1 MRLAEPSRR
10 QRVITRLFWFVLTI
24 PVAIV
29 TAMNAHELGLWRLG
43 TLLPAAITIVFL
55 ALASIVPARIS
66 CWFTGWIM

>member
-1 MRLAEPSRR
+1 M
-10 QRVITRLFWFVLTI
+10 FWFVLTI